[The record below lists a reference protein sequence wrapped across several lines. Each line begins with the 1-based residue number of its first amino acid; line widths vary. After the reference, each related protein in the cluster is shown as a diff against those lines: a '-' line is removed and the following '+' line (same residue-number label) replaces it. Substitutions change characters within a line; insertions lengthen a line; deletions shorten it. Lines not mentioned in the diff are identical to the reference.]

1 MQEIMP
7 MMNSMF
13 SPSIS
18 PHNIITSLKESKEK
32 LKDPKPIKYL
42 DGELGNDVLH
52 AILRTLD
59 ADKPVGKNGFSLPI
73 NPLFRLLN

>member
-1 MQEIMP
+1 MQEIMA

-13 SPSIS
+13 SSSIS
-18 PHNIITSLKESKEK
+18 PHNIITSLKESKEN

-42 DGELGNDVLH
+42 DGELDNDALH

-59 ADKPVGKNGFSLPI
+59 NDKPVEKKNGFSLPI
-73 NPLFRLLN
+73 NTQFVY